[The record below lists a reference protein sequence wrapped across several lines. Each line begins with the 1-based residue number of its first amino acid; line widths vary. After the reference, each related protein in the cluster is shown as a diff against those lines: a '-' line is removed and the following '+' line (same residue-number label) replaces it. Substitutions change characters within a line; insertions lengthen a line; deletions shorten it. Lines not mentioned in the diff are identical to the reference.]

1 MLEAW
6 CRFVTLPSVLWAW
19 MGLGLLV
26 FVFLFRVVAPY
37 GRHGR
42 PGWGP
47 TLPAQW
53 AWGAM
58 ESAALVGFGACA
70 VMGSHRG
77 ASAGLFLLLYGG
89 HYVYRA
95 FIYPWLSSGSGP
107 SAMPLSVVLMG
118 MIFNGVNS
126 TILGG
131 HVFVSG
137 PGPVA
142 LENLG
147 LRGLLGLLL
156 FGAGFV
162 IHVHSDHTLRRLRR
176 DRGPGYHIPDGGLF
190 RFVSCPNY
198 LGEMLQWAGFAVLLN
213 ALAGWTF
220 VVWTVANLLP
230 RAWKHH
236 GWYQEKFSEY
246 PKARKAVFPGLL

>member
-26 FVFLFRVVAPY
+26 FVFLLRMVVPY

-47 TLPAQW
+47 LVPALW
-53 AWGAM
+53 AWFVM
-58 ESAALVGFGACA
+58 EFAALVGFGTCFF
-70 VMGSHRG
+70 MGRQRG

-95 FIYPWLSSGSGP
+95 FIYPWLSSSSQP
-107 SAMPLSVVLMG
+107 SRMPLSIVLMG
-118 MIFNGVNS
+118 LMFNGMNS

-131 HVFVSG
+131 HLFLSG
-137 PGPVA
+137 SGA
-142 LENLG
+142 AASDAFG
-147 LRGLLGLLL
+147 LRGWMGLML
-156 FGAGFV
+156 FVVGFV
-162 IHVHSDHTLRRLRR
+162 IHVHSDHTLRRLRH
-176 DRGPGYHIPDGGLF
+176 DRGPGYHMPEGGLF

-198 LGEMLQWAGFAVLLN
+198 LGEMLQWTGFAVALN

-230 RAWKHH
+230 RALKHH
-236 GWYQEKFSEY
+236 AWYQEKFSEY
-246 PKARKAVFPGLL
+246 PTVRRAVFPGLL